1 MDELQEGTVIK
12 LTNGKTCTVDK
23 ELGRGGQGIV
33 YLVDYCGGD
42 YALKWYTRSYPDA
55 FYNNLK
61 ANADAG
67 APSPTFLWP
76 LAVTEKQLGSF
87 GYVMKLRPRGYR
99 EFGSFMLAKVQ
110 FANINANINAAL
122 KICDAF
128 QKLHIRGLSYQDM
141 NDGNFFINPRNGDV
155 LICDNDN
162 VAPDRTN
169 LGIIGKAGY
178 LAPEIVDKKNLP
190 NRYSDY
196 FSMAVILF
204 LIFYFNRPFEGKA
217 VTSCPCMTE
226 EMERALFGSR
236 AVFIMDPE
244 DSSNRPVKGV
254 HDNVI
259 RRWGLFPKI
268 LEDKFI
274 QAFCKQSI
282 LMPNKRVIDRDWMN
296 TIIQLRSMLCKC
308 PICGEDTFVDPE
320 DSVPSCIDCDMSF
333 PKPLVLKLDN
343 YRIPLL
349 IGQKIYSIQL
359 PLEGDL
365 NSVVGEVVPNT
376 VTRKPGI
383 KNFSSFVWQAIDP
396 IGDIHNINP
405 GEGLPVKNGMSIKFK
420 MGIKA
425 QIIK

>member
-1 MDELQEGTVIK
+1 MEELKEGTVIR
-12 LTNGKTCTVDK
+12 LTNGKVCTVEK

-42 YALKWYTRSYPDA
+42 YALKWYTKEYSDA
-55 FYNNLK
+55 FYGNLK
-61 ANADAG
+61 SNAEAG
-67 APSPTFLWP
+67 APSTTFLWP
-76 LAVTEKQLGSF
+76 LAVAEKQLGSF
-87 GYVMKLRPRGYR
+87 GYVMRLRPRGYY
-99 EFGSFMLAKVQ
+99 EFGSFMLAKIQ
-110 FANINANINAAL
+110 FANVQANINAAL

-178 LAPEIVDKKNLP
+178 LAPEIVEKKNLP

-217 VTSCPCMTE
+217 IASCPCMTE
-226 EMERALFGSR
+226 DLERMLFGSH
-236 AVFIMDPE
+236 AVFIMDS
-244 DSSNRPVKGV
+244 DDASNRPVPGV
-254 HDNVI
+254 HDNVLH
-259 RRWGLFPKI
+259 RWGMFPKM
-268 LEDKFI
+268 LQDKFI
-274 QAFCKQSI
+274 QAFCKQS
-282 LMPNKRVIDRDWMN
+282 LMLPNKRVIDRDWMN
-296 TIIQLRSMLCKC
+296 TIIQLRAMLCKC
-308 PICGEDTFVDPE
+308 PLCGEDTFVDPN
-320 DSVPSCIDCDMSF
+320 DSVPSCVDCEMSF

-343 YRIPLL
+343 FRIPLL
-349 IGQKIYSIQL
+349 ARQKIYSIQL
-359 PLEGDL
+359 PVGDDL
-365 NSVVGEVVPNT
+365 NTVVGEVVTNS
-376 VTRKPGI
+376 VTHKLGI
-383 KNFSSFVWQAIDP
+383 KNFSSFAWQAIDP
-396 IGDIHNINP
+396 LGEAHNINA
-405 GEGLPVKNGMSIKFK
+405 GEGLPIKNGMSIKFK

>member
-12 LTNGKTCTVDK
+12 LTNGRTCTVDK

-42 YALKWYTRSYPDA
+42 FALKWYTRSYSDA

-61 ANADAG
+61 ANAETG

-87 GYVMKLRPRGYR
+87 GYVMELRPRGYR

-178 LAPEIVDKKNLP
+178 LAPEIVEKKNLP

-204 LIFYFNRPFEGKA
+204 LIFYFNRPFEGRA

-226 EMERALFGSR
+226 EMERALFGSK
-236 AVFIMDPE
+236 AVFIMDPD

-259 RRWGLFPKI
+259 RRWGMFPKL
-268 LEDKFI
+268 LEDKFV
-274 QAFCKQSI
+274 QAFCKQS
-282 LMPNKRVIDRDWMN
+282 LLFPNKRVIDRDWMN

-320 DSVPSCIDCDMSF
+320 DSVPACIDCDMSF
-333 PKPLVLKLDN
+333 QKPLVLKLDN

-349 IGQKIYSIQL
+349 LGQKIYAIQL
-359 PLEGDL
+359 PIEGDL
-365 NSVVGEVVPNT
+365 NSVVGEVVANS
-376 VTRKPGI
+376 VTKRLGI
-383 KNFSSFVWQAIDP
+383 KNFSSLVWQAIDP
-396 IGDIHNINP
+396 IGDVHNIDP
-405 GEGLPVKNGMSIKFK
+405 GEGLPVKNGMAIKFK

>member
-1 MDELQEGTVIK
+1 
-12 LTNGKTCTVDK
+12 
-23 ELGRGGQGIV
+23 
-33 YLVDYCGGD
+33 
-42 YALKWYTRSYPDA
+42 
-55 FYNNLK
+55 
-61 ANADAG
+61 
-67 APSPTFLWP
+67 
-76 LAVTEKQLGSF
+76 
-87 GYVMKLRPRGYR
+87 
-99 EFGSFMLAKVQ
+99 MLAKVQ

-128 QKLHIRGLSYQDM
+128 QRLHIRGLSYQDM

-178 LAPEIVDKKNLP
+178 LAPEIVDRKNLP

-217 VTSCPCMTE
+217 VVSCPCMTE
-226 EMERALFGSR
+226 EMERTLFGSNV
-236 AVFIMDPE
+236 VFIMDPY

-254 HDNVI
+254 HDNVL
-259 RRWGLFPKI
+259 RRWGLFPKL
-268 LEDKFI
+268 LEDKFV
-274 QAFCKQSI
+274 QSFCKQSI

-349 IGQKIYSIQL
+349 LGQKIYSVQL
-359 PLEGDL
+359 PMDGDL
-365 NSVVGEVVPNT
+365 NSVIGEVVSNP
-376 VTRKPGI
+376 VTKKLGI

-396 IGDIHNINP
+396 IGEAHNINP
-405 GEGLPVKNGMSIKFK
+405 GEGLPIKNGMDIKFK

-425 QIIK
+425 HIIK